1 MPTEPDANIHHLF
14 DTWGE
19 AIAAWM
25 LLPEHVQDEIT
36 PPRQSHDCWIFDRE
50 QH

>member
-1 MPTEPDANIHHLF
+1 MHEPDPAVHVIF
-14 DTWGE
+14 ETFAE
-19 AIAAWM
+19 AITAWM

-50 QH
+50 VH